1 MGEQYTAKSFRS
13 GNSVAIRVPA
23 GLGIRPGQEWVA
35 QWVDEELH
43 LRSKAAPRR
52 KIDVSGFAGKA
63 PGVQLIERHD
73 FETRP
78 AADDA
83 PER

>member
-23 GLGIRPGQEWVA
+23 GLGIQPGQEWVA
-35 QWVDEELH
+35 EWVDEELH
-43 LRSKAAPRR
+43 LRSKIAPPR

-63 PGVQLIERHD
+63 PGVQLAERHD
-73 FETRP
+73 FETRST
-78 AADDA
+78 AIRA
-83 PER
+83 PKP